1 MWTKFSDVEE
11 TVMKKLV
18 RDLMHPGLLTC
29 RPDATLG
36 QVSVMLTQHHVH
48 ALIVADRDGR
58 PLGVISDYDLL
69 AGEWL
74 SADSQSL
81 ATMRDLTA
89 GELMSSPIDTIEAS
103 MPLGE
108 AVHLLI
114 ENDINRLV
122 VTENG
127 VPSGVISTS
136 DFVAS
141 IAGEEKPLRHTVADV
156 MSDAILVCRD
166 KTPLTSAARTMTQA
180 GWRSV
185 LVVNAKGKPEGVV
198 SGQDLLPYVKNG
210 VDEKLTVWDIMHP
223 ALTIDIHAK
232 LREAADLMIQ
242 KHYHRLVVVD
252 TADPEAFPLGIISSF
267 DIVAEMARP
276 GSIWQ
281 K

>member
-1 MWTKFSDVEE
+1 
-11 TVMKKLV
+11 MKKLV
-18 RDLMHPGLLTC
+18 RDLMHRGLLTC

-48 ALIVADRDGR
+48 ALIISDRDGR
-58 PLGVISDYDLL
+58 PIGIISDYDLL

-81 ATMRDLTA
+81 ATMRNLTA
-89 GELMSSPIDTIEAS
+89 GDLMSAPIDTIEADTL
-103 MPLGE
+103 LGK
-108 AVHLLI
+108 AAHMLI
-114 ENDINRLV
+114 EKDINRLM

-141 IAGEEKPLRHTVADV
+141 IAREEKPLRQTVANV
-156 MSDAILVCRD
+156 MSDAILVCRE

-185 LVVNAKGKPEGVV
+185 LVVDAKGKPEGVV
-198 SGQDLLPYVKNG
+198 SGKDLLPYVKNG
-210 VDEKLTVWDIMHP
+210 VDEKLTVRDIMHP
-223 ALTIDIHAK
+223 ALTIDINAR

-242 KHYHRLVVVD
+242 KHHHRLVVIEKD
-252 TADPEAFPLGIISSF
+252 DPQAFPLGIISSF

>member
-1 MWTKFSDVEE
+1 
-11 TVMKKLV
+11 MKKLV

-36 QVSVMLTQHHVH
+36 QVSVLLTQHHVH
-48 ALIVADRDGR
+48 ALVVADRDGR
-58 PLGVISDYDLL
+58 PIGILSDYDLL

-81 ATMRDLTA
+81 TTMRNLTA
-89 GELMSSPIDTIEAS
+89 GELMSTPIDTIEAG
-103 MPLGE
+103 MLLGQ
-108 AVHLLI
+108 AARMLI
-114 ENDINRLV
+114 EKDINRLL
-122 VTENG
+122 VTEKG
-127 VPSGVISTS
+127 VPAGVISIS
-136 DFVAS
+136 DFVSS
-141 IAGEEKPLRHTVADV
+141 IARAEKPLRETVADV

-185 LVVNAKGKPEGVV
+185 LVVDAKGKSKGVV
-198 SGQDLLPYVKNG
+198 SGKDLLPYVDNG
-210 VDEKLTVWDIMHP
+210 VDEKLTVSDIMHP
-223 ALTIDIHAK
+223 ALTIDMHAR
-232 LREAADLMIQ
+232 LGEAADLMIQ
-242 KHYHRLVVVD
+242 NHHHRLVVID
-252 TADPEAFPLGIISSF
+252 KDDPEAFPLGIISSF